1 VTLDGQPVQ
10 SVPLVALNDAPPGG
24 FFSRLW
30 DSILLW
36 FHSDKKSDVAA
47 PAQNAAK

>member
-1 VTLDGQPVQ
+1 PLQ
-10 SVPLVALNDAPPGG
+10 SVPLIAVADAPAGG

-36 FHSDKKSDVAA
+36 FHSGTSGSTPVTVGK
-47 PAQNAAK
+47 